1 MKELEVEI
9 EGIHDMEIKSIYRGA
24 DQKRHH
30 VTGVVDEFHMAI
42 KGLPG
47 DPRSNNRFEGSRA

>member
-9 EGIHDMEIKSIYRGA
+9 EGIHDMEMKSIYRGA

-30 VTGVVDEFHMAI
+30 GR
-42 KGLPG
+42 GG
-47 DPRSNNRFEGSRA
+47 